1 MSITASIVRSAYTS
15 HHGQRR
21 RSLPPE
27 IKQGNDMTDLN
38 NDTCELNLSEL
49 EGVSGGNAIQDLAAQ
64 VAKTAAQIVTGNV
77 GKCTDHW
84 YSD

>member
-1 MSITASIVRSAYTS
+1 
-15 HHGQRR
+15 
-21 RSLPPE
+21 
-27 IKQGNDMTDLN
+27 MTNLN
-38 NDTCELNLSEL
+38 NDTRELNLNEL
-49 EGVSGGNAIQDLAAQ
+49 DAVSGGNAIQDIAVQ

>member
-1 MSITASIVRSAYTS
+1 LSVLLTPHITGGGDGLSP
-15 HHGQRR
+15 GD
-21 RSLPPE
+21 
-27 IKQGNDMTDLN
+27 KQGNDMTDLN